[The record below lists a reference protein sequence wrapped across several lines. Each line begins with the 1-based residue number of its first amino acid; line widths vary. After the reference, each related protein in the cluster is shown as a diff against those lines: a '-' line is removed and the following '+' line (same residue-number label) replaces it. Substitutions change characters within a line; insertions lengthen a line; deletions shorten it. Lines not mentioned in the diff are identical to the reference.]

1 MAYWIVKSEPGDWSW
16 DMQVKEGRTYWD
28 GVRNYQAANNLR
40 AMKVGDQ
47 CMFYHSV
54 KEKRIVGIMEV
65 THESVPDPKDS
76 TGRFVM
82 VDMKTLKPVPHP
94 ITLEQIK
101 SDPALN
107 HLALVRQSRL
117 SVIPVDEKAWR
128 RLLDL
133 GGVVG

>member
-1 MAYWIVKSEPGDWSW
+1 MTYWIVKTEPGDWSW
-16 DMQVKEGRTYWD
+16 DMQLKAGKTYWD
-28 GVRNYQAANNLR
+28 GVRNYQAAGNLR

-54 KEKRIVGIMEV
+54 SEKRIVGMMEV
-65 THESVPDPKDS
+65 IDTAIPDPKDP

-82 VDMKTLKPVPHP
+82 VEMKTLKSVPHP

-117 SVIPVDEKAWR
+117 SVIPVDPAAWQH
-128 RLLDL
+128 LLKL
-133 GGVVG
+133 GGVEG

>member
-16 DMQVKEGRTYWD
+16 DMQMKEGRTSWD

-40 AMKVGDQ
+40 AMKIGDQ

-54 KEKRIVGIMEV
+54 KEKRIVGLMEV
-65 THESVPDPKDS
+65 TREAVADPKDP

-82 VDMKTLKPVPHP
+82 VDMKTLKPVPRP

-101 SDPALN
+101 SDFALN

-133 GGVVG
+133 GEVK